1 MGITLLK
8 IPKFDK
14 SLQYITF
21 VSCREYVKEWQE
33 KKVSV
38 VVWTVNTSAEKN
50 YFAGV
55 LKCPILTDCIKGD
68 VESVEHS

>member
-1 MGITLLK
+1 M
-8 IPKFDK
+8 
-14 SLQYITF
+14 TF

>member
-1 MGITLLK
+1 MWYMI
-8 IPKFDK
+8 
-14 SLQYITF
+14 F
-21 VSCREYVKEWQE
+21 VSYREYVKEWQD

-55 LKCPILTDCIKGD
+55 LKCPILTDCVKGD
-68 VESVEHS
+68 RGSVEHSWRPDF